1 MNNENTPSFWLAK
14 SLDMIM
20 RFTSNKTMLVLFLV
34 MFGVGSVFGQYSGRA
49 LNNGEEPQDS
59 VRSLKEVI
67 VTARKYS
74 QFELVGE
81 NQQPAWTLVRK
92 FPSTRTYIMVPKGTV
107 MYEKWFDMRTPR
119 GGDPTEVRMRDE
131 FAFGLANRL
140 ELDLYLH
147 TVYKSN
153 GYESNFGFRGFSW
166 EVRYALAE
174 WGKIWGNPTLYFE
187 HKLLDGKYQGIEPK
201 LLLGDRIGKK
211 GIWGVNLIYESYTAP
226 TRIEQQREYAY
237 TASYGQV
244 VNDDLTIGVSNMFRH
259 NDVDGTNEWY
269 VGPALQY
276 RFSGNAYINFELLPG
291 LNDDAKK
298 FRNTIIFGWRF

>member
-1 MNNENTPSFWLAK
+1 MNNENTSSFWLAK

-49 LNNGEEPQDS
+49 LNNGEQPQDS

-119 GGDPTEVRMRDE
+119 NGDPTEVRMRDE
-131 FAFGLANRL
+131 FAFGLAKRL
-140 ELDLYLH
+140 ELDLYMH
-147 TVYKSN
+147 TVYKYQGEQS
-153 GYESNFGFRGFSW
+153 SFGFRGFSW
-166 EVRYALAE
+166 EVRYALAD
-174 WGKIWGNPTLYFE
+174 WGKIPGNPTLYFE
-187 HKLLDGKYQGIEPK
+187 HKLLNDKRMGIEPK
-201 LLLGDRIGKK
+201 LLLGDRIGKR
-211 GIWGVNLIYESYTAP
+211 GIWGVNLIYEGYLSKY
-226 TRIEQQREYAY
+226 REFQEREYSY

-244 VNDDLTIGVSNMFRH
+244 INDDLTIGVSNMFRH

-269 VGPALQY
+269 LGPALQY

>member
-1 MNNENTPSFWLAK
+1 MQKLILSIF
-14 SLDMIM
+14 
-20 RFTSNKTMLVLFLV
+20 LVLGTQQL
-34 MFGVGSVFGQYSGRA
+34 SAQYSGRA
-49 LNNGEEPQDS
+49 LNNGQQDS
-59 VRSLKEVI
+59 TQVKNLNEVVVI
-67 VTARKYS
+67 AKRYS

-81 NQQPAWTLVRK
+81 NNQPAWTLVRK

-131 FAFGLANRL
+131 IAFGLANRL

-147 TVYKSN
+147 TVYKSD
-153 GYESNFGFRGFSW
+153 GYESSYGFRGFSW
-166 EVRYALAE
+166 EIRYALAE

-201 LLLGDRIGKK
+201 LLLGDRIGKR
-211 GIWGVNLIYESYTAP
+211 GIWGVNLIYEAYTAP
-226 TRIEQQREYAY
+226 TREDQKREYAY

-244 VNDDLTIGVSNMFRH
+244 INDDLTIGVSNMFRH
-259 NDVDGTNEWY
+259 NDVDGSNEWY

-276 RFSGNAYINFELLPG
+276 RFNGNAYVNFELLPG
-291 LNDDAKK
+291 LNEDANK

>member
-1 MNNENTPSFWLAK
+1 
-14 SLDMIM
+14 
-20 RFTSNKTMLVLFLV
+20 
-34 MFGVGSVFGQYSGRA
+34 
-49 LNNGEEPQDS
+49 
-59 VRSLKEVI
+59 
-67 VTARKYS
+67 
-74 QFELVGE
+74 VGE
-81 NQQPAWTLVRK
+81 NKQPAWTLVRK

-147 TVYKSN
+147 TVYKSG
-153 GYESNFGFRGFSW
+153 GYESSFGFRGFSW
-166 EVRYALAE
+166 EIRYALAE

-187 HKLLDGKYQGIEPK
+187 HKLLDVKYQGIEPK

-211 GIWGVNLIYESYTAP
+211 GIWGVNLIYEAYTAP